1 MYKIKKKPTKSEKPP
16 VLYNVI
22 EDYTESDPPGNV
34 TVCAMTE
41 PEDLSAHARV
51 LSESY
56 EIPLDVMTQLLT
68 DGGMYIYPQ
77 TGLLVTQ
84 GVFTCK
90 IDPAGLIPKQTWVLD
105 VMQYAEAEQLVRSHG
120 VSLEEA
126 SARVFYRTLAIELQE
141 KLTHHTLGMDDQ
153 KPGGATARSGN
164 IHYIDFRKDW
174 SPHFKRLCIMPDGRL
189 VETGGLADF
198 AGVHGIRVAQ
208 ARSLIEEGGTLEVD
222 GGEILACQVVNG
234 QPSVARFSR
243 AHYAKAK
250 QLVATKQLHLMD
262 ALSEVALND
271 PLMMRALKR
280 LEQPAG

>member
-1 MYKIKKKPTKSEKPP
+1 MYKIKKKPTKTVKPP

-34 TVCAMTE
+34 TVCAMTD
-41 PEDLSAHARV
+41 PEDISAHARV

-56 EIPLDVMTQLLT
+56 EIPLDVMTRLLT
-68 DGGMYIYPQ
+68 DGGIYIYPQ

-90 IDPAGLIPKQTWVLD
+90 IDPAGVIPKQTWVLD
-105 VMQYAEAEQLVRSHG
+105 VMQYAEAEQLVRSFG

-126 SARVFYRTLAIELQE
+126 SARVFSRTLAPELQS
-141 KLTHHTLGMDDQ
+141 KLKEDKLGMDAETS
-153 KPGGATARSGN
+153 GRNSAGSGN
-164 IHYIDFRKDW
+164 IQYIDFRKDW

-189 VETGGLADF
+189 VETGGIADF
-198 AGVHGIRVAQ
+198 ADVHGITVAQ
-208 ARSLIEEGGTLEVD
+208 ARVLIEQGGTLEVN
-222 GGEILACQVVNG
+222 GGEILACQIVNG

-243 AHYAKAK
+243 SHYAKAK
-250 QLVATKQLHLMD
+250 DLVATKQLHMMD

-280 LEQPAG
+280 LEQTAR

>member
-1 MYKIKKKPTKSEKPP
+1 MYKIKKRAVKADKPP
-16 VLYNVI
+16 VLYNII

-41 PEDLSAHARV
+41 SEDLAAHARV

-56 EIPLDVMTQLLT
+56 DIPLEVMTRLLAE
-68 DGGMYIYPQ
+68 GGVYVYPQ

-90 IDPAGLIPKQTWVLD
+90 IDPAGRAPKQTWVLD
-105 VMQYAEAEQLVRSHG
+105 VMQYAEAEQLVRSYG
-120 VSLEEA
+120 VLLEEA
-126 SARVFYRTLAIELQE
+126 SARVFARTLAPELQE
-141 KLTHHTLGMDDQ
+141 KLKENKLGVDDRGNG
-153 KPGGATARSGN
+153 PSGA

-198 AGVHGIRVAQ
+198 ANVHGITVTQ
-208 ARSLIEEGGTLEVD
+208 ARTLIDQGGTLEVD
-222 GGEILACQVVNG
+222 GGEILACQIVNG

-243 AHYAKAK
+243 AHSAKA
-250 QLVATKQLHLMD
+250 QNLVATKQLHLMD

-271 PLMMRALKR
+271 PAMMRALKR
-280 LEQPAG
+280 LEQSGG